1 VTLPGWLAAVLLP
14 DARRAWHIVQQAV
27 PAEAYLGGGTAI
39 AVHLRHR
46 VSRDLDLFLEAP
58 VDLERLRDELD
69 RRGELHVTMF
79 EPTPGRQTLNGYL
92 GATKLQVLESSSLR
106 LMEPTTQVEGLR
118 VAGIGDLLAMK
129 LKVIRERGELR
140 DYFDVLVIE
149 RDAHRTV
156 EEGIALALKKYR
168 PQSQQQFV
176 ESLVRALGYL
186 DDVEEDPGVP
196 MPKAEISRYW
206 ATRLR
211 SINAN
216 LSRQA

>member
-1 VTLPGWLAAVLLP
+1 VTLPGWLAAVLPL
-14 DARRAWHIVQQAV
+14 DARRAWHIVRQAV
-27 PAEAYLGGGTAI
+27 PPEAYLGGGTAI

-69 RRGELHVTMF
+69 RRGELYVTTF
-79 EPTPGRQTLNGYL
+79 EPTPGHQTLNGYL

-106 LMEPTTQVEGLR
+106 LIEPTIQVEGMR

-149 RDAHRTV
+149 RDAHRAV
-156 EEGIALALKKYR
+156 EEGVALALKKYR
-168 PQSQQQFV
+168 PRSQQQFV

-206 ATRLR
+206 TTRLPT
-211 SINAN
+211 INTN
-216 LSRQA
+216 LSRLA